1 MPVRLALINARRLN
15 NFGVIE
21 PTGNELDT
29 YGQAVMA
36 KAARHGD
43 GRQSADIADA
53 ADGIGKTELLV
64 KICVKSW
71 RGHGKRRR
79 SQHVYLGEDFFHL
92 LLQNSADALGQD
104 EIRGADLFIHIAANF
119 AQRITEFGHAA
130 GMNEI
135 AKRRSAFHGDNQ
147 TGGNFPWTFR
157 QSDVAESDRTG
168 FFPGLRARPSP
179 PDSPLA

>member
-21 PTGNELDT
+21 PTANELDT
-29 YGQAVMA
+29 YGQTVMA
-36 KAARHGD
+36 KAARYSD
-43 GRQSADIADA
+43 GGQSAYIADA

-64 KICVKSW
+64 KVGVKSW
-71 RGHGKRRR
+71 RGHGQRGC

-104 EIRGADLFIHIAANF
+104 EIRGADLFIHIAANL
-119 AQRITEFGHAA
+119 AQRIIEFGHAA

-135 AKRRSAFHGDNQ
+135 AKCRCAFHGDNKA
-147 TGGNFPWTFR
+147 GGNFPWTFR
-157 QSDVAESDRTG
+157 
-168 FFPGLRARPSP
+168 
-179 PDSPLA
+179 